1 MDAQVSQMNPLCK
14 PRNKNSDSPVT
25 EALAFAPTNLHLSP
39 PGQSWKK
46 KETVLPASSRL
57 SGEVWSPAEGGGW
70 GVEKKKKGQ
79 LELQLGPAKIRVH
92 ECTVSR
98 VRLFV
103 TPWTVAHHTPLSMQ
117 FSRQEYWRGLPF
129 PSPF

>member
-1 MDAQVSQMNPLCK
+1 MDAWVSQIHLLCK
-14 PRNKNSDSPVT
+14 PWNKNIDSPVT

-57 SGEVWSPAEGGGW
+57 SGEVWSPAEGDQ
-70 GVEKKKKGQ
+70 GVEKKKGQ

-92 ECTVSR
+92 GCTC
-98 VRLFV
+98 
-103 TPWTVAHHTPLSMQ
+103 AHSVESDSL
-117 FSRQEYWRGLPF
+117 
-129 PSPF
+129 